1 MCSTCAFALIESAN
15 VRVESLQDE
24 LIKIQLKYQ
33 KELEKL
39 EKENKEL
46 RKQLLLKLNKEDGVR
61 RGRVRIH
68 IIMRHRV
75 PKLI

>member
-1 MCSTCAFALIESAN
+1 MNASDSLN

-46 RKQLLLKLNKEDGVR
+46 RKQILLKEKVEGVR
-61 RGRVRIH
+61 RGIKVS
-68 IIMRHRV
+68 
-75 PKLI
+75 PTLPFP